1 MDPSCTAYA
10 FRSLP
15 RNLAMGVVRGV
26 SARPK
31 PGHKPRP
38 LRKSIALGLAYARKS
53 PGPEC
58 QQAATE
64 SPATARRRL
73 TATKTNESAVKMTA
87 SVGNKG
93 GGGLL
98 LPPAAG

>member
-1 MDPSCTAYA
+1 MDPLCTAYA

-38 LRKSIALGLAYARKS
+38 LRKSIALGLAYVRKS
-53 PGPEC
+53 PGPEV
-58 QQAATE
+58 AFSTE

-73 TATKTNESAVKMTA
+73 AAATKTNESAVMTTG